1 MRKKS
6 VGLIRS
12 DQTFLL
18 FEPFYCRL
26 GQNDN
31 FVFGIY
37 TRSIQSKTNLYA
49 KKTLLSD
56 RGSGRHPSSG
66 RRLQFRRHGRK
77 AGSGTRNPDSP
88 RADPLGRC
96 RAGRSGALRPAGPA
110 CRVDRRDRRRADR
123 GRLHALR
130 QPDRPRHVLRS
141 GRHRQRR
148 GPDARLHPRRAES
161 AAPQHLRSGSRR
173 RSGGAVRRICEKR
186 GRGVRRPA
194 VGDHKLRDN
203 AEDNLSEFPALADHG
218 GRGHPVAVGSE
229 RGPRTAR
236 KPRRLPP
243 VSGLRRRAARAA
255 HEPEQRLQV
264 LLLAQRQRHGRPPFR
279 RTGPFGGDVRKDR
292 RI

>member
-6 VGLIRS
+6 AELIRF

-26 GQNDN
+26 VQNDN
-31 FVFGIY
+31 FVFGND

-56 RGSGRHPSSG
+56 RRSRRRPPAG

-77 AGSGTRNPDSP
+77 TGSGTRNPDSP
-88 RADPLGRC
+88 RADPFGRR
-96 RAGRSGALRPAGPA
+96 RADRPGALRPTGPA
-110 CRVDRRDRRRADR
+110 RRMDRRDRRRADR

-141 GRHRQRR
+141 GRHRQGR

-161 AAPQHLRSGSRR
+161 AASQHFRSGSRH

-203 AEDNLSEFPALADHG
+203 AEDDLSEFPALADHG
-218 GRGHPVAVGSE
+218 RRGHPVAVGSE

-255 HEPEQRLQV
+255 HEPEQRLQI